1 MVFVKIYKVMER
13 NQCGVLGVLFDR
25 YYENLVLF
33 AESYVGDLETA
44 EDMIQDV
51 FLSLLS
57 HSNLDQIEYTRSYLY
72 SCVKNSCVDYLR
84 KLKVVDPLDLK
95 VCDAVY
101 YTGDFDIFE
110 QEKLICR
117 LEEEIENLPEQRRD
131 VLKMSVYKKMSYLQI
146 AEVMHISVNTVKT
159 HMKKAYQELR
169 VRLVDQRL
177 NLFLFIVSQKI
188 KERFIC

>member
-1 MVFVKIYKVMER
+1 MKR
-13 NQCGVLGVLFDR
+13 SQCEVLGVLFDR

-57 HSNLDQIEYTRSYLY
+57 HSNLDQVEHTRSYLY

-95 VCDAVY
+95 LFDAVY
-101 YTGDFDIFE
+101 YTGDFDVFE

-131 VLKMSVYKKMSYLQI
+131 VLKMSVYKNMSYLQI

-159 HMKKAYQELR
+159 HIKKAYQDLR
-169 VRLVDQRL
+169 VRLVGQRL
-177 NLFLFIVSQKI
+177 NLFLFIVLQKI